1 MILRLALDDT
11 TYEIDLRTILNVEAI
26 EVQKRTGYAYDD
38 WLTKCDEGDPQAI
51 TAMVW
56 LMRKRAGQVE
66 RFSEVE
72 FPIFAWRDRELVS
85 DEPADP
91 PTTPAEAGQTE
102 NN

>member
-1 MILRLALDDT
+1 MLLRLALDDQ

-26 EVQKRTGYAYDD
+26 EIQKRTGYAYDE

-56 LMRKRAGQVE
+56 LMRKRAGDIL
-66 RFSEVE
+66 RYSEVE
-72 FPIFAWRDRELVS
+72 FPIYAWRDRELI
-85 DEPADP
+85 DDAD

-102 NN
+102 SN